1 MLACM
6 EETKRTFMTG
16 SEGMPTLAKSQVRT
30 LIMQSLIRQSLTFYF
45 VSLQIKV
52 AMKQQVTAKDNEQ
65 SSKIQA
71 FS

>member
-30 LIMQSLIRQSLTFYF
+30 LIIQQILTFNF
-45 VSLQIKV
+45 DSFFLMFLFCSFADKSG
-52 AMKQQVTAKDNEQ
+52 NETTSDSEGQ
-65 SSKIQA
+65 
-71 FS
+71 